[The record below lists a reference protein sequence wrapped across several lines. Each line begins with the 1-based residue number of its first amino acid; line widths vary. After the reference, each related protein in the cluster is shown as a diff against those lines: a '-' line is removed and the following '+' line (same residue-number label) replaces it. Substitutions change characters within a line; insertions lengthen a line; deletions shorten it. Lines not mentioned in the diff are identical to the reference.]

1 MNITLNSEIEQ
12 LISVQLALGEYTT
25 IEELL
30 KDALLTLAEKQKRQL
45 LSYKVNNLFNKT
57 QSLPNVKAIIEEE
70 IQAEIEAY
78 RRGEWKLL

>member
-78 RRGEWKLL
+78 RRGE